1 MLRRHATTDRHAG
14 VLPTSLLLLLE
25 VVLVVGHLLLLFV
38 RHVAGMHSG
47 RTRDVGLLG
56 RGSIDVGVV
65 DVLGGLRWDLGGIDA
80 ILASGRVG
88 GVEASLDNEYMSGH
102 SELIRKSKVLT

>member
-1 MLRRHATTDRHAG
+1 MLRRHAVAHWHTS
-14 VLPTSLLLLLE
+14 VLPTGLLLLLE

-38 RHVAGMHSG
+38 GHVAGMHSG

-56 RGSIDVGVV
+56 RGSIYVGVV
-65 DVLGGLRWDLGGIDA
+65 DILGGLRWDLGGIDA
-80 ILASGRVG
+80 ILAGGRVR
-88 GVEASLDNEYMSGH
+88 GVEASLDKEYKSGQ

>member
-14 VLPTSLLLLLE
+14 VLPTGLLLLLE

-38 RHVAGMHSG
+38 GHVAGMHSG

-56 RGSIDVGVV
+56 RGGVDVGVA
-65 DVLGGLRWDLGGIDA
+65 DILRGLRWDLGGIDA
-80 ILASGRVG
+80 ILAGGRVG
-88 GVEASLDNEYMSGH
+88 GVEASLDKEYKSGH
-102 SELIRKSKVLT
+102 S